1 MSLIKANHKKLMF
14 SKTSI
19 VLSVVLGVLVIC
31 SLSVIA
37 IYPAAKKYYVDHRSY
52 KIYGG
57 MTDELKESEFY
68 EDMQSGKSFCF
79 LGDSITSGS
88 VTDGIPWYQP
98 LTPYITGT
106 VSNLSHGGWSVNN
119 LIDETDNIPDADIY
133 VIAIGINDILFPEDE
148 SSCQTALEFATKCKE
163 LGDMLTTSSPGS
175 KIYFIT
181 PWSFVDTDKSF
192 VERGNKFRSA
202 LVQICIAKGYRY
214 INPDPVIQSVIADE
228 GSSKYMY
235 NDFHP
240 NAPDGVGLFSYAVL
254 KDAHDRSL
262 KSN

>member
-1 MSLIKANHKKLMF
+1 MGNANKKTGI
-14 SKTSI
+14 SKTTI
-19 VLSVVLGVLVIC
+19 VLSVVLVLLVVFS
-31 SLSVIA
+31 SLFFKF
-37 IYPAAKKYYVDHRSY
+37 YPQIHKYYVNHRSY
-52 KIYGG
+52 KVYGG

-88 VTDGIPWYQP
+88 VTEGIPWYQP

-106 VSNLSHGGWSVNN
+106 VSNFSHGGWAVKN
-119 LIDETDNIPDADIY
+119 LTDDADSIPDADIY

-148 SSCQTALEFATKCKE
+148 YSCQTDKEFATECKE
-163 LGDMLTTSSPGS
+163 LGELLATRSPDT
-175 KIYFIT
+175 KIYFIL
-181 PWSFVDTDKSF
+181 PWTFIDADKSL

-202 LVQICIAKGYRY
+202 LTQTCIAKGYGY

-228 GSSKYMY
+228 GSAKYMF

-240 NAPDGVGLFSYAVL
+240 NAPVGVGLFSYAVL
-254 KDAHDRSL
+254 KDAHERSL
-262 KSN
+262 